1 MAFGGYIVIF
11 ILAELFSLIFMQCCW
26 RCCCCVADDLKLS
39 ALISTFSTNV
49 YKELSFDEL
58 RREYFEAK
66 DEIQELRQLI
76 NTNKIKNP

>member
-1 MAFGGYIVIF
+1 M
-11 ILAELFSLIFMQCCW
+11 
-26 RCCCCVADDLKLS
+26 ADDLKLS